1 MRKAM
6 LYIHGKGGS
15 AEEVTLFRP
24 FCAGY
29 DVRGIDLTDFTPWE
43 SAGQIR
49 AAFNEMREECS
60 RVSILANSIGAWL
73 AMCALHDC
81 PVERAF
87 FISPV
92 LDMENLILGM
102 MKQACVTEADLRERR
117 EVRTDFGETLSW
129 KYLSFVRG
137 HPVRWSVPTE
147 ILCAEHDAL
156 LPHETFVRFVRTH
169 DARLTVMPGGEHWFH
184 TPEQMAF
191 LGAWLREA
199 SGER

>member
-15 AEEVTLFRP
+15 AEEAAQFSP
-24 FCAGY
+24 FCAGH
-29 DVRGIDLTDFTPWE
+29 DVRGISLADFTPWG

-49 AAFNEMREECS
+49 AAFGALHEECGC
-60 RVSILANSIGAWL
+60 VSILANSIGAYL
-73 AMCALHDC
+73 AMCALHES

-92 LDMENLILGM
+92 LDMERLILAM
-102 MKQACVTEADLRERR
+102 MEKAGVTEADLRERG

-129 KYLSFVRG
+129 KYLSFVREN
-137 HPVRWSVPTE
+137 PVRWSVPTE
-147 ILCAEHDAL
+147 ILCAEHDEL
-156 LPHETFVRFVRTH
+156 LPHETFVRFASAH
-169 DARLTVMPGGEHWFH
+169 DAHLTVMPGGEHWFH
-184 TPEQMAF
+184 TPQQMEF

-199 SGER
+199 QGD

>member
-15 AEEVTLFRP
+15 AEEVVLFRP

-49 AAFNEMREECS
+49 AVFNEMREECS
-60 RVSILANSIGAWL
+60 RVSILA
-73 AMCALHDC
+73 MCALQDC
-81 PVERAF
+81 QVERAF

-92 LDMENLILGM
+92 LDMENLILSM
-102 MKQACVTEADLRERR
+102 MKQACVTEADLRERCG
-117 EVRTDFGETLSW
+117 VRTDFGETLSW

-137 HPVRWSVPTE
+137 HPVRWRVPTE